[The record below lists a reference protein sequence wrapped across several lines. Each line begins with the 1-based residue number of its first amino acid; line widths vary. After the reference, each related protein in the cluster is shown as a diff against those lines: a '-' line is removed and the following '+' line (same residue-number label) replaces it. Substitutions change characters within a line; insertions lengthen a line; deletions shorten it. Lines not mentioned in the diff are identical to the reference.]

1 MVFSLLRSPQEEGFL
16 ESEQQQAEAAGL
28 NYVNVPV
35 KPIPLRCR
43 PGGLADRVL
52 EQINSMPKPLL
63 AHCKSGLRS
72 GAFSLVYLATKE
84 GMSAEEAMEKGK
96 AHKAVLV
103 WNARRFCRASSWAG
117 NGRTDSRVIATT
129 AFIVSN
135 FFIDN
140 VQINFQRP
148 LTL

>member
-1 MVFSLLRSPQEEGFL
+1 
-16 ESEQQQAEAAGL
+16 
-28 NYVNVPV
+28 
-35 KPIPLRCR
+35 
-43 PGGLADRVL
+43 
-52 EQINSMPKPLL
+52 MPKPLL